1 MSEPTR
7 VAVVAGV
14 LGGKPGNSGHAWT
27 RISLAVGLQRLG
39 FDVVY
44 VEQLPN
50 AGPVQ
55 RAHFHRVCSEFSIP
69 GFLLAGQ
76 VPYELIS
83 RLEDADLLLN
93 IGGHLTIPELK
104 GAPRVKV
111 YLDDD
116 PGYTQLWHLSDLLSG
131 RLEGHDFHFT
141 FGLNIGHPACSVPLN
156 GIHWRPMH
164 PPVVL
169 DQWPRASTQGD
180 GFRTVASWRGDYGRV
195 EAGGQLYGQKAHEFR
210 RFIHL
215 PQYVDVAFE
224 IALEF
229 DSADANDV
237 EQMRAHGWNIVHPST
252 VVGSPGAFRAYV
264 QESAA
269 EFSVARGIYVETNCG
284 WFGRIADGLVIA
296 PPDFW
301 RLGSQLSFRT
311 QALHE
316 ICRPARVSSP
326 SPLWK
331 ALWRVRMRYNEITR
345 HTPLARARS
354 QKSSSTLTRSSATCL
369 MRSDFESHA
378 PDYRRRYDN

>member
-69 GFLLAGQ
+69 GYLLAGQ

-284 WFGRIADGLVIA
+284 WFSDRTTRFLASGKPALIQDTGFARNLPTGEGLVAFTTLEGIVA
-296 PPDFW
+296 GADAIQ
-301 RLGSQLSFRT
+301 RDY
-311 QALHE
+311 
-316 ICRPARVSSP
+316 
-326 SPLWK
+326 K
-331 ALWRVRMRYNEITR
+331 A
-345 HTPLARARS
+345 HASRARS
-354 QKSSSTLTRSSATCL
+354 IAEEFFD
-369 MRSDFESHA
+369 SDKVLGHMLDEVGL
-378 PDYRRRYDN
+378 